1 MLVEL
6 RLVCVALCCDVC
18 HVLLGAKSAFQIN
31 GHTDP
36 FSRKTNS
43 VMEPSH
49 LETQAV
55 CSNAVHERDMFEHVA
70 KTCCQQETTFPR
82 RRGFAFDVH
91 GRVIATP
98 LQLGLHFFTYWVL
111 APIRRTVRWSVVL
124 AGFVFFFFFAY
135 SLQSLCSFAA
145 CRRRFK
151 NLV

>member
-6 RLVCVALCCDVC
+6 RLVCVALCSDVC
-18 HVLLGAKSAFQIN
+18 HVLLDAKSAFQIN

-70 KTCCQQETTFPR
+70 KTCCQQQTTFPR
-82 RRGFAFDVH
+82 RTGFAFDAH

-98 LQLGLHFFTYWVL
+98 L
-111 APIRRTVRWSVVL
+111 
-124 AGFVFFFFFAY
+124 
-135 SLQSLCSFAA
+135 
-145 CRRRFK
+145 
-151 NLV
+151 